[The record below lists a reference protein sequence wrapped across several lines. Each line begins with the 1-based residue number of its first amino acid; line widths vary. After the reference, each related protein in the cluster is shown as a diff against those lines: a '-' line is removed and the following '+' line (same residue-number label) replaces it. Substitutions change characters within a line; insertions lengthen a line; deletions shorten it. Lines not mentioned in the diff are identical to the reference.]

1 MNRYLLVPTAF
12 QCKQDGPQSNMKT
25 NVKSVHPNV
34 SILSVD
40 QCDRVH
46 LNQNKMQNPLLSRM
60 SMERIVVSII
70 SYIVKKMPLKVG
82 AFAQEHQCLE
92 QHSPHGLHSKTLL

>member
-1 MNRYLLVPTAF
+1 MDP
-12 QCKQDGPQSNMKT
+12 NMKT

-92 QHSPHGLHSKTLL
+92 QHSPHGLHSQTLL